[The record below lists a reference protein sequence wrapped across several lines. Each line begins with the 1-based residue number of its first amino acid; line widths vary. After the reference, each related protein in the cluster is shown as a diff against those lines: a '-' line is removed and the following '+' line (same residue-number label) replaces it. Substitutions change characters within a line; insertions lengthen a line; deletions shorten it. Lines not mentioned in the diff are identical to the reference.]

1 MPDDRRIDSVQVKL
15 VHIAKHKLGLSDEE
29 YRSMLME
36 RYPSCFGSCKDLSY
50 DEASDLIDHFKKL
63 GFKIITKRYEKKKL
77 PPNVIELPSPQILKH
92 IEHLRDDVRWYA
104 HDRGQKFI
112 QKFLKKNRPSTM
124 REAQKLVEALK
135 AMKVRQQKAHEPDV
149 ECYRD
154 GYIRGEG
161 RVQW

>member
-1 MPDDRRIDSVQVKL
+1 MERKIEHKQIVLIK
-15 VHIAKHKLGLSDEE
+15 IAQKKLGLSDEE

-135 AMKVRQQKAHEPDV
+135 AMKVRQQKAAEPEV
-149 ECYRD
+149 KCYRD
-154 GYIRGEG
+154 GYDVRGNG